1 MVYGV
6 GQSDNILDSPNVAM
20 PKYTIGSLS
29 KHQYPCDYKYPDM
42 SSYPEQIPLG
52 SYDSRNV
59 AYPPGY
65 DAVKEPYV
73 KDTQHRSAG
82 EFTDIELFAIVALL
96 LVITVA
102 FLVFQFK
109 QDIKI

>member
-6 GQSDNILDSPNVAM
+6 GQSDNILDYPNVAM

-29 KHQYPCDYKYPDM
+29 NQQYPCDYKYPDM

-52 SYDSRNV
+52 AYDSRTV

-65 DAVKEPYV
+65 AASIKEPYV
-73 KDTQHRSAG
+73 KDTQHNSAG
-82 EFTDIELFAIVALL
+82 EFSDMELFAIVAIL
-96 LVITVA
+96 LVIAIA
-102 FLVFQFK
+102 FLYQHN
-109 QDIKI
+109 I